1 MSKNTIE
8 HDESPTL
15 DQANLELYAEEHI
28 HGLDV
33 PKVTWWK
40 HKGLRRLYLMVP
52 ILFLSATTN
61 GYDSSL
67 LNGLQTL
74 TPWQDCMVLF
84 HFLTL
89 ATLTSNQSRLRS
101 PERLSYRTVQR

>member
-1 MSKNTIE
+1 MSKSNIE
-8 HDESPTL
+8 QVELSAL
-15 DQANLELYAEEHI
+15 DNSNLGLYAEEHVQ
-28 HGLDV
+28 GLEI

-52 ILFLSATTN
+52 VLFLSATTN

-74 TPWQDCMVLF
+74 SPWQNCMFLWPRLLF
-84 HFLTL
+84 V
-89 ATLTSNQSRLRS
+89 RI
-101 PERLSYRTVQR
+101 

>member
-1 MSKNTIE
+1 MSKSGVE
-8 HDESPTL
+8 QVESAAL
-15 DQANLELYAEEHI
+15 DKSNLGLYAEEHVQ
-28 HGLDV
+28 GLEI

-74 TPWQDCMVLF
+74 TTWQDCMFSCPFCPLRLA
-84 HFLTL
+84 LT
-89 ATLTSNQSRLRS
+89 
-101 PERLSYRTVQR
+101 